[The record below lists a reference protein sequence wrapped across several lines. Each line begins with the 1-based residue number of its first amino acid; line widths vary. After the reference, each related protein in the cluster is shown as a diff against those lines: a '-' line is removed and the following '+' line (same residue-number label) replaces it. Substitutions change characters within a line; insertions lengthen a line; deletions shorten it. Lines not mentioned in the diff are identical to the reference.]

1 MCSISVE
8 VAEGAMSL
16 AQDGCRLEDEDRRSG
31 GVEDWVSVETVFW
44 QERASARVRPYQER
58 KWRRVTIL
66 EVLRKVCLGMKL
78 VNAAGEQE

>member
-8 VAEGAMSL
+8 VAEGAMTL

-44 QERASARVRPYQER
+44 QERARACDRTKKGSGGVSRF
-58 KWRRVTIL
+58 
-66 EVLRKVCLGMKL
+66 
-78 VNAAGEQE
+78 